1 MKSTD
6 IRARRWFAG
15 LFVVAALTIVAAAA
29 NAQQAR
35 QITSGFGTGAY
46 SPGNGVKS
54 PELLKQ
60 VAPVYPAAAK
70 AAGVEGD
77 VELEAIVKADGTVGD
92 IRVVKSL
99 DAVMGSDD
107 AAIAAAKQW
116 LFAPGKLNDQPV
128 PVLVTLI
135 LTFRQRATG
144 GGGAN
149 ALPAVEGRVQ
159 LVPTST
165 DSFGK
170 GATVENAAGL
180 VNPEL
185 IKSKEPQYTS
195 DAMRAKLQG
204 TVELQAVVMP
214 DGSVGEVRITKSLDT
229 VTGLDDQAVAAVKQ
243 WLFKP
248 GEMRGRPVPVIVTL
262 KLTFRLH

>member
-15 LFVVAALTIVAAAA
+15 LFVVAMLTVVTAT
-29 NAQQAR
+29 AQVRPGQP
-35 QITSGFGTGAY
+35 ITGGFGAGAY
-46 SPGNGVKS
+46 YPGNGLTNPTLV
-54 PELLKQ
+54 KQ
-60 VAPVYPAAAK
+60 VQPVYPAAAK

-99 DAVMGSDD
+99 DAVMGCDD

-116 LFAPGKLNDQPV
+116 MFTPGKLNDQPV

-135 LTFRQRATG
+135 LTFRQRAG

-149 ALPAVEGRVQ
+149 ALPATEGKLQ
-159 LVPTST
+159 LVPQVGEG
-165 DSFGK
+165 FGK
-170 GATVENAAGL
+170 GASAENTPGL
-180 VNPEL
+180 ANPVL
-185 IKSKEPQYTS
+185 IQSKQPQYTS
-195 DAMRAKLQG
+195 AAMRAKLQG
-204 TVELQAVVMP
+204 DVELQAVIMP
-214 DGSVGEVRITKSLDT
+214 DGTVGEVRIVKSLDA
-229 VTGLDDQAVAAVKQ
+229 VTGLDDQAVQAVKQ

-248 GEMRGRPVPVIVTL
+248 GQLNGRPVPVIVTL
-262 KLTFRLH
+262 HLTFRLH